1 MKEDNDCWELSG
13 RDRREK
19 MLKAGPDEGVHDK
32 VCCRGCCWARNGCA
46 VLRLA
51 LRMSCEAAE
60 VGAKA
65 VARCCVARSDNRLLA
80 SLSLAQS
87 GGTQR
92 AAAGGARR
100 RDARVGRAARSQ

>member
-1 MKEDNDCWELSG
+1 M
-13 RDRREK
+13 
-19 MLKAGPDEGVHDK
+19 
-32 VCCRGCCWARNGCA
+32 
-46 VLRLA
+46 LRLA
-51 LRMSCEAAE
+51 LRMSCEAAD

-92 AAAGGARR
+92 AAGGGGAE
-100 RDARVGRAARSQ
+100 A

>member
-1 MKEDNDCWELSG
+1 M
-13 RDRREK
+13 
-19 MLKAGPDEGVHDK
+19 
-32 VCCRGCCWARNGCA
+32 
-46 VLRLA
+46 LRLA

-65 VARCCVARSDNRLLA
+65 VVRCCVARSDNRLLA

-100 RDARVGRAARSQ
+100 RDARVGRAAMSQ